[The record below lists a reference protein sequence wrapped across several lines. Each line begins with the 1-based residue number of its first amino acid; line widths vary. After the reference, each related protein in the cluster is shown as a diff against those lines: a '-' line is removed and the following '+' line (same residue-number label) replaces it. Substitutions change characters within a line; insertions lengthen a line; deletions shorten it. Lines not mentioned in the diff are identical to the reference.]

1 MFYKNSDD
9 GFSPALP
16 GVSRKTL
23 VYGDNTL
30 LAEFRLE
37 AGHQLPMHA
46 HEQEQSG
53 YLVSGALLLTIGTDT
68 FQVEP
73 GDSWC
78 VPGNV
83 LHGAQ
88 VLADAVAIEIF
99 APLRADYLPNA

>member
-9 GFSPALP
+9 GFSPAVP
-16 GVSRKTL
+16 GVTRKTL

-46 HEQEQSG
+46 HDQEQSG
-53 YLVSGALLLTIGTDT
+53 YLVSGELLLTIGTDT
-68 FQVEP
+68 YKVEP